1 MTEKQ
6 LCEPAPQQNY
16 CNGKNNKSQKKK
28 KSFKLTRNCP
38 KDLQQ
43 TNNTY
48 LIKIKSQQ
56 EQ

>member
-28 KSFKLTRNCP
+28 NHLNSLETVLKIYSK
-38 KDLQQ
+38 QII
-43 TNNTY
+43 
-48 LIKIKSQQ
+48 LI
-56 EQ
+56 